1 MIEGGWQLLVR
12 FDTVELLDAPVNA
25 EADWGLKVFDVRVP
39 KWTLDLL

>member
-12 FDTVELLDAPVNA
+12 FDTVEPLDAAMNT

-39 KWTLDLL
+39 K